1 MHLPTRRSFLAAAGA
16 AAAEIASHNV
26 VGLRAQHEPVLLPR
40 HVADVSG
47 NGRVG
52 QSDRQIVETALYA
65 QRGFDLVPRPSF
77 DPRADVF
84 GRGVVDAESVEAVSS
99 SVDRYAGGTEA
110 VSSRPI
116 TVAWHYGWYKSTR
129 RAPGLQTAR
138 FKGGDYVSHD
148 PAVETTFHDLKNEF
162 GVTVDALSWIPV
174 RDPDNGECQ
183 DNYRR
188 GFFSAPNADSRYVC
202 LLYENTIAVP
212 AGPAGRIDVLSPSV
226 RTLLR
231 DDFAAMARFLVEI
244 RDQTPSRV
252 FLLDDRPVIFVFA
265 SHAWGIVP
273 APDDAFDFVGEL
285 REVFRDIYGVPPFLI
300 GDELFLAP
308 TGRFARESGLRTV
321 NFDAIYRYHHAA
333 FKPGAGSTAMSTPYV
348 ENQIALLRRIGVVV
362 SRLRNRFTG
371 RQPLVIPNMAPGFA
385 KPGYPTLEVGRAIY
399 ADFLKRVRQAH
410 MEEHVIPMWQEAIG
424 TPLLPA
430 PVYGVGSW
438 NEEFEGHTLFP
449 FEFNLSVPAV
459 AQHGFD
465 LAMAVKEVFSWNHYA
480 RRDITVS
487 RGREFDDPPVPGEC
501 LPQPCA

>member
-1 MHLPTRRSFLAAAGA
+1 M
-16 AAAEIASHNV
+16 
-26 VGLRAQHEPVLLPR
+26 
-40 HVADVSG
+40 
-47 NGRVG
+47 
-52 QSDRQIVETALYA
+52 
-65 QRGFDLVPRPSF
+65 
-77 DPRADVF
+77 
-84 GRGVVDAESVEAVSS
+84 
-99 SVDRYAGGTEA
+99 
-110 VSSRPI
+110 
-116 TVAWHYGWYKSTR
+116 
-129 RAPGLQTAR
+129 
-138 FKGGDYVSHD
+138 
-148 PAVETTFHDLKNEF
+148 
-162 GVTVDALSWIPV
+162 

-273 APDDAFDFVGEL
+273 APDNAFDFVGEL

-308 TGRFARESGLRTV
+308 TGRLARESGLRTV

-410 MEEHVIPMWQEAIG
+410 MEEHVIPMWQE
-424 TPLLPA
+424 
-430 PVYGVGSW
+430 
-438 NEEFEGHTLFP
+438 GHRL
-449 FEFNLSVPAV
+449 AV
-459 AQHGFD
+459 ASRAG
-465 LAMAVKEVFSWNHYA
+465 LRRGVMERGVRGPYAVSVRVQPLGA
-480 RRDITVS
+480 S
-487 RGREFDDPPVPGEC
+487 RGPARVRPGDGGQGGVLLEPLRQARHHRQSGAGVRRPRPVPGEC